1 MLIEA
6 GHQESYNLVQLYAQ
20 PSRAVPLSVA
30 TEANERSND
39 IMAYSQY
46 VNGSVFTIPQVWSQQ
61 STDDLLVAV
70 YSFVKTYIR

>member
-6 GHQESYNLVQLYAQ
+6 GHQESYNLVQLYSQ
-20 PSRAVPLSVA
+20 PSRAVQHSVP
-30 TEANERSND
+30 TEVNEKPND
-39 IMAYSQY
+39 IMTY
-46 VNGSVFTIPQVWSQQ
+46 VNSSIFTIPQVWSQQ